1 MRRSLSRLALAMP
14 LLITVAACAPNSEFQ
29 FNPRLG
35 ANDSD
40 PSATFAGNGAW
51 DGAGYAAGPGGGGFV
66 YDAAL
71 GPGSEQ

>member
-1 MRRSLSRLALAMP
+1 MRPFVSRLALALS
-14 LLITVAACAPNSEFQ
+14 LLVAVAACAPNSEFQ
-29 FNPRLG
+29 FNPRSG

-40 PSATFAGNGAW
+40 PSSIFAGNGAW